1 MKYHMR
7 RGEREIKEWTVNEEV
22 LRKGKFATL
31 ALCRN
36 NEPYIVTLSYGYE
49 SATQSLYF
57 HCAKDGLKTE
67 FVTENP
73 NICATIIQDNGYVQN
88 ECGHAYR
95 SVVIRG
101 KVEILTKEDDKRKA
115 IDVMLN
121 HLEET
126 PEIMRSKLLDKA
138 EQFKEVQIWRL
149 VIKDISGKQGR

>member
-7 RGEREIKEWTVNEEV
+7 RGEREIKEWTVNEEI

-67 FVTENP
+67 FVTGNP
-73 NICATIIQDNGYVQN
+73 NICATIIQDIGYVQN
-88 ECGHAYR
+88 E
-95 SVVIRG
+95 
-101 KVEILTKEDDKRKA
+101 
-115 IDVMLN
+115 
-121 HLEET
+121 
-126 PEIMRSKLLDKA
+126 
-138 EQFKEVQIWRL
+138 
-149 VIKDISGKQGR
+149 

>member
-7 RGEREIKEWTVNEEV
+7 RSEREITERTVHEEI

-36 NEPYIVTLSYGYE
+36 DEPYVVTLSYGYE
-49 SATQSLYF
+49 NASQSLYF
-57 HCAKDGLKTE
+57 HCAMDGLKTE
-67 FVTENP
+67 FVMENP
-73 NICATIIQDNGYVQN
+73 NVCATIIQDHGYIQN
-88 ECGHAYR
+88 ECRHAYR

-101 KVEILTKEDDKRKA
+101 KVEILKKEDDKRKA

-126 PEIMRSKLLDKA
+126 PEIMRSKLLDKG

-149 VIKDISGKQGR
+149 VIEDISGKQGR